1 MSSQQTWRGGGPD
14 LFLIIRKMRQDYN
27 NYIQAFREKDPFMG
41 TRRKTLFQESGQ
53 QRDQSEAGVL
63 SRRLAALPR
72 WAVES
77 FVWAASACKLKP
89 RAAMT
94 LRIVSKPGL
103 LSPES
108 AL

>member
-1 MSSQQTWRGGGPD
+1 
-14 LFLIIRKMRQDYN
+14 
-27 NYIQAFREKDPFMG
+27 MG
-41 TRRKTLFQESGQ
+41 TRRETLFQESGQ
-53 QRDQSEAGVL
+53 QRGQPEAGIL
-63 SRRLAALPR
+63 FRRLAAPPR
-72 WAVES
+72 WAVEL
-77 FVWAASACKLKP
+77 FVWAASACKVKP